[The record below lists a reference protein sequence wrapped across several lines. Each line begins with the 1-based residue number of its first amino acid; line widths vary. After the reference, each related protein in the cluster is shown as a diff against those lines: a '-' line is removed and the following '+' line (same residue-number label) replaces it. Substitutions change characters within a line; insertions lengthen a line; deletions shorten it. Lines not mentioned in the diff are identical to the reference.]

1 MASGADKG
9 FFQQAPSLENH
20 FRDATYQRCF
30 KLFLPAH
37 VISATQHEVEY
48 LGDEVIADQIF
59 RWISDAERNP
69 PFLRGSGR
77 DVFGQ
82 WTGELVTGEGWRQL
96 QDFGIKKGFV
106 ATGYDAEYG
115 PFSRPLQ
122 FLRLLLWEPSCA
134 NVTCPSAMQDGA
146 ARVLQ
151 THLAST
157 AQPGMSD
164 EQRLVFRAAL
174 RRLLSRDPKT
184 AWTSGQWMTERTG
197 GSDVSQTETRAE
209 HKPDASETVVVG
221 GEEAR
226 LGPWSINGFK
236 WFSSATDS
244 QMTILLAKTP
254 KGALSAFFA
263 PMRKGV
269 GGSVDNHGQLN
280 GVRIQRLKDKVGT
293 RSLPTAELVIE
304 DMRAWM
310 IGKEG
315 HGVHEVRT
323 ILAITRVH
331 SAVAAVGYVGRGLSI
346 ARAYA
351 RVRDIGEG
359 KGRRTKLTDSVLHMR
374 TLSDMFVQYRGMMML
389 TIFTSYVLGLSEHN
403 SDGRAMAGEK
413 TKVLDALTPP
423 QEHVAGLIRILTQL
437 TKAYVCQESVSILF
451 SCMEALGGVG
461 YLNNAEQEHLN
472 ISRLWRDCAVLPI
485 WEGTTNVL
493 CTDFIKTVRH
503 PAAGKET
510 LDALRSFVQRAAAFQ
525 GPGHANLP
533 VWNPV
538 QRWDVIERRLL
549 SESPDELMRNAR
561 DHVWQTAQL
570 LASLLLYADAQTD
583 GDPVACDV
591 HKRFA
596 QCSNIGLNSG
606 PMTSPETSLGMDS
619 AIVYGGG
626 PVHHGRPKL

>member
-1 MASGADKG
+1 
-9 FFQQAPSLENH
+9 
-20 FRDATYQRCF
+20 
-30 KLFLPAH
+30 
-37 VISATQHEVEY
+37 
-48 LGDEVIADQIF
+48 
-59 RWISDAERNP
+59 
-69 PFLRGSGR
+69 
-77 DVFGQ
+77 
-82 WTGELVTGEGWRQL
+82 
-96 QDFGIKKGFV
+96 
-106 ATGYDAEYG
+106 
-115 PFSRPLQ
+115 
-122 FLRLLLWEPSCA
+122 
-134 NVTCPSAMQDGA
+134 
-146 ARVLQ
+146 
-151 THLAST
+151 
-157 AQPGMSD
+157 
-164 EQRLVFRAAL
+164 
-174 RRLLSRDPKT
+174 
-184 AWTSGQWMTERTG
+184 MTERTG

-209 HKPDASETVVVG
+209 HKPDASETAMG

-226 LGPWSINGFK
+226 LGPWSISGFK

-263 PMRKGV
+263 PMRRGV
-269 GGSVDNHGQLN
+269 GGSVDSQGQLN

-293 RSLPTAELVIE
+293 RSLPTAELVLE

-310 IGKEG
+310 IGEEG
-315 HGVHEVRT
+315 HGVQEVRT

-351 RVRDIGEG
+351 RVRDISEG
-359 KGRRTKLTDSVLHMR
+359 KGRRTKLTDSVLHMH

-403 SDGRAMAGEK
+403 SDGRAMAGGK

-493 CTDFIKTVRH
+493 CTDFIKTVTH

-510 LDALRSFVQRAAAFQ
+510 LDALTSFVREAAAFQ

-533 VWNPV
+533 AWNPV

-549 SESPDELMRNAR
+549 SESPEELMRNAR

-596 QCSNIGLNSG
+596 QCSSIGLDSG
-606 PMTSPETSLGMDS
+606 LMTSPETSLGMDS

-626 PVHHGRPKL
+626 SVHHGRPRL